1 MDKSMATKIAFIG
14 LGNMGGHMVRH
25 LMRAGHVLSVY
36 ARRPEVTQ
44 PFVDAGARAGRSPA
58 DAARDADFVFTNVTA
73 SADVESVLTGKGGV
87 IESAKP
93 GTIVCDFSTISVD
106 VTRKV
111 AAALAAKKIAFLDC
125 PVSGGA
131 KGAEAATLT
140 ILAGGE
146 AEMLERVRPLLQLLG
161 ANIFHM
167 GDTGAGQITKA
178 CNQIVQ
184 VVNIQGIAEAMLL
197 AERNGVDA
205 DKVVNAL
212 MSGMAGSKMLALMG
226 SKMAKRDFAAGIEAR
241 LHHKDFGLIRE
252 FAAEQ
257 GLPMPAVD
265 LVHAQLTALME
276 HGWGT
281 MDTCNLLRVLEAQ
294 QEESGP
300 L

>member
-1 MDKSMATKIAFIG
+1 MSAKIAFIG

-25 LMRAGHVLSVY
+25 LIRARHTLSVY
-36 ARRPEVTQ
+36 ARKPEVAQ
-44 PFVDAGARAGRSPA
+44 PFVEAGARAASSPA

-73 SADVESVLTGKGGV
+73 SADVESVLLGKHGV
-87 IESAKP
+87 IETAKA
-93 GTIVCDFSTISVD
+93 GTTICDFSTISVD
-106 VTRKV
+106 VTRKI
-111 AAALAAKKIAFLDC
+111 AATFAAKKIAFLDC
-125 PVSGGA
+125 PVSGGTKA
-131 KGAEAATLT
+131 AEAGTLS
-140 ILAGGE
+140 IFAG
-146 AEMLERVRPLLQLLG
+146 ADPAALERVRPLLQCFG
-161 ANIFHM
+161 SNIFHM
-167 GDTGAGQITKA
+167 GDVGAGQITKA
-178 CNQIVQ
+178 CNQTVQ

-212 MSGMAGSKMLALMG
+212 MTGMAGSKMLALMG
-226 SKMAKRDFAAGIEAR
+226 PKMAKRDFAAGIEAR

-257 GLPMPAVD
+257 GIPMPAVN

>member
-1 MDKSMATKIAFIG
+1 MSAKIAFIG
-14 LGNMGGHMVRH
+14 LGNMGGHMVRR
-25 LMRAGHVLSVY
+25 LMQAGHTLSVY
-36 ARRPEVTQ
+36 ARRPGVAQ
-44 PFVDAGARAGRSPA
+44 PFADAGARVASSPA
-58 DAARDADFVFTNVTA
+58 EAARDADFVFTNVTA
-73 SADVESVLTGKGGV
+73 SADVESVLLGKGGM
-87 IESAKP
+87 IETARA
-93 GTIVCDFSTISVD
+93 GITVCDFSTISVE
-106 VTRKV
+106 VTRKI
-111 AAALAAKKIAFLDC
+111 ATTLAAKQIKFLDC
-125 PVSGGA
+125 PVSGGTKA
-131 KGAEAATLT
+131 AEAGTLT
-140 ILAGGE
+140 MLVGGDP
-146 AEMLERVRPLLQLLG
+146 AVLERARPLLEKLST
-161 ANIFHM
+161 NIFHM

-212 MSGMAGSKMLALMG
+212 MTGMAGSKMLGLMG
-226 SKMAKRDFAAGIEAR
+226 PKMAKRDFAAGIEAR

-257 GLPMPAVD
+257 GLPMPAVN